1 MLCLLNSF
9 VSENNRARSV
19 NMDIFYLFRKF
30 ECSVKIICSFYK
42 ATNVVQKE
50 ILFVIL
56 WVMLW

>member
-56 WVMLW
+56 